1 MTSASAVTGLTV
13 EELQA
18 AYDAARRGAFAAVR
32 RRYVLSA
39 AGGYDE
45 PELGATQGMTTSAG
59 SAGGVKAVSPRR
71 GDAPARARGAV
82 GTGDRWPITGP
93 VVAVLAAHAGAGA
106 STVAVAIA
114 EALAAGGTATRLVEV
129 ADPARSGLAAATSA
143 ELGVDG
149 SGWRHGRRGPL
160 QVDRLAEH
168 IGGLGELL
176 PPRPGEA
183 GVSECIVLDLGLP
196 AGEVLAARGW
206 LAQLLDAA
214 RLVLVCRPTVP
225 AVRQAEQLLVDLQS
239 IHPVLLAAPG
249 SGRWPGAVTAS
260 CGPAMRAIR
269 EAGRVVTVP
278 LDRRLEVDGVTA
290 DPLPRPIAAAG
301 KALAAQLMAD
311 QPAPGRAG

>member
-1 MTSASAVTGLTV
+1 MTSVSAVPGLTV

-18 AYDAARRGAFAAVR
+18 AYDAARRGDFAAAR
-32 RRYVLSA
+32 RAHVPSV

-45 PELGATQGMTTSAG
+45 LSLAAPRLTSSVG
-59 SAGGVKAVSPRR
+59 SAGEVTAVLPRR
-71 GDAPARARGAV
+71 GAAATRVSGAV
-82 GTGDRWPITGP
+82 GLVSRWPVTGP

-168 IGGLGELL
+168 VRGLGEVL
-176 PPRPGEA
+176 PPRPGEP
-183 GVSECIVLDLGLP
+183 GVSECVVLDLGWP
-196 AGEVLAARGW
+196 AREVLAAGGW

-214 RLVLVCRPTVP
+214 RLMLVCRPTVP
-225 AVRQAEQLLVDLQS
+225 AVRQAERLLTDPRS
-239 IHPVLLAAPG
+239 IRPVVIAAPG
-249 SGRWPGAVTAS
+249 RGRWPGAVTAS
-260 CGPAMRAIR
+260 CGPAMRAMR

-278 LDRRLEVDGVTA
+278 LNRRLEVDGVTA

-311 QPAPGRAG
+311 QPAARRAG